1 MRRLNFYSYHKGIAE
16 YRFDHNNSIAL
27 EKELAKLY
35 EVTRFEYEGNGEHIF
50 QGIAITHGSI
60 LIFEYDDTKEFKV
73 FDFGDNPQLTV
84 KLSKLPTFKGAV
96 VGQYNSHYWDSIA
109 DKSIRHTISGGVYP
123 ETIWQFG
130 ELNYQAVQEY
140 RNSIQLD
147 NRLHWRGSLYN
158 VGVPEEYLGVRKSIE
173 ILPNYL
179 TQQQLNLQGSP
190 VQFSQ
195 YIQEAINFKL
205 VLSIGGGGGAVCGDF
220 CLRDIEM
227 FGLGIPLIR
236 PKYIVQTADPLIP
249 NVHYIAVD
257 AEFDTTYRY
266 ANHEELSQQIARRYL
281 EVVENSS
288 MLEEVAAN
296 AKEWYTRNLGES
308 NITTNL
314 TKTLG
319 L

>member
-1 MRRLNFYSYHKGIAE
+1 MRKLNFYSYHRGIAE
-16 YRFDHNNSIAL
+16 YRFDYNNSKAL
-27 EKELAKLY
+27 QEELSKQFK
-35 EVTRFEYEGNGEHIF
+35 VQRFEYQGNGEHIF

-60 LIFEYDDTKEFKV
+60 LIYEYDDTKEFKV

-84 KLSKLPTFKGAV
+84 KLSKLSTFKGAI
-96 VGQYNSHYWDSIA
+96 VGQYNPHYWDSIV
-109 DKSIRHTISGGVYP
+109 DKSIRHTVSGGVYP

-158 VGVPEEYLGVRKSIE
+158 IGVPEEYLGVRKSIE

-179 TQQQLNLQGSP
+179 TQQQLNMQGSP

-236 PKYIVQTADPLIP
+236 PKYIAQTADPLIP

-266 ANHEELSQQIARRYL
+266 TNHEKLSQQIARRYL
-281 EVVENSS
+281 EVIENSS
-288 MLEEVAAN
+288 MLAEVAAN
-296 AKEWYTRNLGES
+296 AKEWYTRNLGELS
-308 NITTNL
+308 ITTNL
-314 TKTLG
+314 IKALG